1 MTWIEYSGRVD
12 HLAADHG
19 IDGYTGCANHG
30 AAFVDLETRA
40 VVAILTKDLVDSVG
54 DYLIV
59 HGVSR
64 DPHSFVEQAPDD
76 FGVPGAYAEG
86 QATAR
91 LYDIV
96 RHLARILRPAVKSE
110 LRTGYRSSG
119 GSLTWRTR
127 LARAD

>member
-1 MTWIEYSGRVD
+1 M
-12 HLAADHG
+12 
-19 IDGYTGCANHG
+19 
-30 AAFVDLETRA
+30 
-40 VVAILTKDLVDSVG
+40 
-54 DYLIV
+54 

-64 DPHSFVEQAPDD
+64 DPHSFVEQIPDD
-76 FGVPGAYAEG
+76 FGVPGAFTEG
-86 QATAR
+86 QATAC